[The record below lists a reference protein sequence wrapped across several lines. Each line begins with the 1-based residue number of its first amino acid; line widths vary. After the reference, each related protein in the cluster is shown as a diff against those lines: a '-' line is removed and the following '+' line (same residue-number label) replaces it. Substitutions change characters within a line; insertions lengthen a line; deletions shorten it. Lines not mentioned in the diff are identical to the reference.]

1 MSNKR
6 YRVEANGRNFMRCT
20 YLVTRE
26 TDKMEYC
33 RKIESNGQPYGREL
47 RQCKFSKRRFATT
60 PNKAFHDYYRRQ
72 LICIKKLE
80 TALSNCQHRLDV
92 VERAVMENGDK
103 ELEELFQWE
112 KFILDADELRN

>member
-33 RKIESNGQPYGREL
+33 R
-47 RQCKFSKRRFATT
+47 KFSKRRFATT